1 MQSTTRDT
9 SQYTDNKE
17 HDSLFF
23 AKRVTNVG
31 SDLQTIVDESVAG
44 TTYIGHGARGLAT
57 SSNGWLIDKIVVDGT
72 TTTITHAIDA
82 WDNAKTTA
90 VYS

>member
-23 AKRVTNVG
+23 AKRITDVG
-31 SDLQTIVDESVAG
+31 SDQQSIIFAKSANI
-44 TTYIGHGARGLAT
+44 TYIGLGARGLAT
-57 SSNGWLIDKIVVDGT
+57 SADGWLVTKIDESSDP
-72 TTTITHAIDA
+72 TTIKHAIGIL
-82 WDNAKTTA
+82 DNKSSLTYT
-90 VYS
+90 